1 MLLTRLYPY
10 DPVADSVESSIQL
23 RLRDNDLQA
32 ILDHLKQ
39 ARGNAIT
46 VRVEARNN
54 EGDDPVT
61 VSMEWRQ
68 EVAAFSCTVEGK
80 SAGYLMHDELAG
92 AIGKPAPENYRTC
105 RVCLSAEL
113 DLWRSGVVDVDRG
126 YVHVYTERQGLASLG
141 AYAYLTDVDDSPNL
155 DGLYIELGAGEP
167 TKGALR
173 VPSAHLRTMQ
183 GLLEPV
189 DCARSIDDQD
199 AIQRLNE
206 LGNAVAKL
214 QESMRS
220 GPKLG

>member
-10 DPVADSVESSIQL
+10 DPDADSVESSIQL

-39 ARGNAIT
+39 AGGNAVT
-46 VRVEARNN
+46 VRVEARNS
-54 EGDDPVT
+54 EGDEPVT
-61 VSMEWRQ
+61 VSMAWRP
-68 EVAAFSCTVEGK
+68 EVAAFSCSVEGK
-80 SAGYLMHDELAG
+80 NAGYLMHDELAG
-92 AIGKPAPENYRTC
+92 AVGKHAPENYRTC

-126 YVHVYTERQGLASLG
+126 YVHVYTERPGLASLG
-141 AYAYLTDVDDSPNL
+141 AYAYLTDVDESPNL

-167 TKGALR
+167 STGALR
-173 VPSAHLRTMQ
+173 VPSAHLRSMQ

-189 DCARSIDDQD
+189 DVSRAIDPQD

-206 LGNAVAKL
+206 LGNAVAQL
-214 QESMRS
+214 QETMRS